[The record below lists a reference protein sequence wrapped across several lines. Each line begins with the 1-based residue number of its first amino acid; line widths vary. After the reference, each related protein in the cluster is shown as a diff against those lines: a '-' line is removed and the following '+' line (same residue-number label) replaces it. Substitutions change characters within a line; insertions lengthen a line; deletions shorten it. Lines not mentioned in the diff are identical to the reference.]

1 MEIEEMELFL
11 SPLMRTI
18 SRTDALKINILIEP
32 IIHTKKTLDGFYQCF
47 NIDKMKKTKLKL
59 ELCILFNL
67 YFNERV

>member
-18 SRTDALKINILIEP
+18 SRTDTLKINILIES
-32 IIHTKKTLDGFYQCF
+32 IIHKKKTLDGFYQRF